1 MSKEF
6 QPLESLM
13 NKYFNFNPLR
23 TKCLSQLILC
33 MAKLKTVNLAV
44 ICQAMVTN
52 AKVGS
57 SYRRL
62 QRFIAFE
69 LIPQKSLAKLIV
81 AARGLNEEKTWKLTM
96 DRTNWK
102 FGKIHINILY
112 LGVCC
117 NNVAIPLFSHFF
129 LKRRRMVIQTT

>member
-6 QPLESLM
+6 QPLEMLM

-23 TKCLSQLILC
+23 TKCLSRFILC
-33 MAKLKTVNLAV
+33 MAQLRTVNLAI
-44 ICQAMVTN
+44 ICQAMTANV
-52 AKVGS
+52 KVES

-62 QRFIAFE
+62 QRFIALE

-81 AARGLNEEKTWKLTM
+81 AMKGLNKEKTWKLTM

-102 FGKIHINILY
+102 FGKLHINILY
-112 LGVCC
+112 LGVCYK
-117 NNVAIPLFSHFF
+117 NVAIPLFSHS
-129 LKRRRMVIQTT
+129 

>member
-6 QPLESLM
+6 QPIESLI

-33 MAKLKTVNLAV
+33 MAQLKTVNLST
-44 ICQAMVTN
+44 ICQAMTSD
-52 AKVGS
+52 AKAPS
-57 SYRRL
+57 RYRRL
-62 QRFIAFE
+62 QRLIAFE
-69 LIPQKSLAKLIV
+69 LLPQKSLAQLIV
-81 AARGLNEEKTWKLTM
+81 AIKGLGKEKTWKLTM

-102 FGKIHINILY
+102 FGKLHINILY

-129 LKRRRMVIQTT
+129 LKRRKMAILIT

>member
-13 NKYFNFNPLR
+13 SKYFKFNPLR
-23 TKCLSQLILC
+23 TKCLSQLVLC
-33 MAKLKTVNLAV
+33 MAELKTVNLST
-44 ICQAMVTN
+44 ICQAMTFS
-52 AKVGS
+52 AKTQS

-62 QRFIAFE
+62 QRLIAFE

-81 AARGLNEEKTWKLTM
+81 AIKGLDKEKVWKLTM

-102 FGKIHINILY
+102 FGKIHINVLY

-129 LKRRRMVIQTT
+129 PLRRKMVIQIT

>member
-6 QPLESLM
+6 QPLENLI
-13 NKYFNFNPLR
+13 NQYFKFNPLR
-23 TKCLSQLILC
+23 TKCLSQLVLC
-33 MAKLKTVNLAV
+33 MAELRTVNLST
-44 ICQAMVTN
+44 ICQAMVSS
-52 AKVGS
+52 AKVSS

-62 QRFIAFE
+62 QRLIAFE
-69 LIPQKSLAKLIV
+69 LIPQKSLAKLII
-81 AARGLNEEKTWKLTM
+81 AIKGLNSEKVWKLTM

-112 LGVCC
+112 LGICY

-129 LKRRRMVIQTT
+129 LLRRKMAIQII